1 MPCRVCAGQRAAP
14 SRGGI
19 EMIVY
24 CKEIGYLPDYCVV
37 GTKYYASSKDF
48 PFLCTA
54 TMHAASKPD
63 LNASR
68 PHVQLPRGFFF
79 LRPVSVSGALRNFQA
94 CGTGRLGFG
103 RSFSVD
109 QQLVV
114 VNTTPHQSPARRL
127 PQHTPYH
134 AASATTYQYDPNP
147 RVRPC
152 LTV

>member
-37 GTKYYASSKDF
+37 GTKYYASSRDF

-63 LNASR
+63 LNASCAAS
-68 PHVQLPRGFFF
+68 PDFFF

-114 VNTTPHQSPARRL
+114 VNTTPHQSPARRP
-127 PQHTPYH
+127 PQHAPYH
-134 AASATTYQYDPNP
+134 AASAYDVPI
-147 RVRPC
+147 RPESSC
-152 LTV
+152 PPLLNRLI